1 MTKNIVLLIEDEKKT
16 AEMLKRALE
25 SEDIDVVWAEDGY
38 AALKQMERG
47 KFDLIILDLKLP
59 GMSGDE
65 VLEKIRDIDRYVEV
79 FVYTNYEEPPVMKNL
94 INLGIDGY
102 INKGA
107 SADLWEMVK
116 KVKEKLDPFSEE
128 ERVELLKYVPEG
140 MFQEYEMKGGR

>member
-1 MTKNIVLLIEDEKKT
+1 MKNIVLLIEDEKKT

-140 MFQEYEMKGGR
+140 MFQEYAMKGGR

>member
-1 MTKNIVLLIEDEKKT
+1 MKNIVLLIEDEKKT